1 MFKFLPILLF
11 AYVFSHPPTVFD
23 DEYTL
28 DEDTQIYIDIYA
40 IHSYGYNVLINI
52 IDAPEHGILTITGGG
67 GGDDM
72 SMLEVLYAPNV
83 DYNGYDSFTYNAV
96 HDEFISEEAIISLT
110 INSFNDVPYI
120 GDLNDDGNIDVLD
133 VIILVNHILSPATV
147 ELEGADINND
157 GQVNILDVV
166 QLVNI
171 ILGITENTVSDIDGN
186 IYEIIQIGDQLW
198 MAENLKVTHFN
209 NGDEIPTGYSASE
222 WDTIHDDAYAVYDDD
237 PANAEIYG
245 NLYNYYAVDDSRG
258 ICPPNYHIP
267 TDDEWYVLLEYL
279 GGDSGEN
286 WIIAGG
292 KMKDVGTIEDG
303 DGMWYAPNEGANNES
318 DFTVIPAGF
327 RLNDG
332 QYYENGYYG
341 IFWSSTAE
349 YYTNAFFMWYLLH
362 DESRLYRGLFDSQT
376 GLSVRCLAD

>member
-40 IHSYGYNVLINI
+40 THSYGYNVFINI
-52 IDAPEHGILTITGGG
+52 INEPAFGTLEITGGG
-67 GGDDM
+67 DGSDM
-72 SMLEVLYAPNV
+72 SMLQVLYIPNI
-83 DYNGYDSFTYNAV
+83 DYYGNDSFTYNAI
-96 HDEFISEEAIISLT
+96 HNEYNSEDATISLI
-110 INSFNDVPYI
+110 INPTNDVPYI

-222 WDTIHDDAYAVYDDD
+222 WETIYDDAYAIYEDD

-258 ICPPNYHIP
+258 ICPENYHIP

-279 GGDSGEN
+279 GGDSGED

-292 KMKDVGTIEDG
+292 KMKDVGIIEDG
-303 DGMWYAPNEGANNES
+303 DGLWYAPNKGANNES
-318 DFTVIPAGF
+318 DFTAIPAGF

-332 QYYENGYYG
+332 QYYESGYYG

-362 DESRLYRGLFDSQT
+362 DESKLYRGLFDSQT
-376 GLSVRCLAD
+376 GLSVRCLGD